1 MDLNTT
7 CRRIKSLKI
16 QGADNVAKASLEAL
30 LGVVNKSKARDK
42 EHFMV
47 ELDQAKVKLFL
58 TRPTEPAMRNYLE
71 HVTTK
76 VRKIKEKYKPFAKK
90 LIREL
95 IKSQRQG
102 KALIAK
108 HGAKLA
114 KNKTVFT
121 HCHSSNVIEILKKA
135 KSRVHNT
142 ETRPLYQGR
151 KTAKDLAKA
160 NVKVTHFTDSQARIA
175 LKDADIMIIGADA
188 ITYNKVYNKVGSE
201 MLAIIAK
208 TRKTPVYVA
217 ASLWKFDPH
226 KEIIEERSTK
236 EIWERPPKGV
246 KVVNYAFEKIDFK
259 YIKGIICE
267 KGILKPKKFVKL
279 ARKTI

>member
-7 CRRIKSLKI
+7 CRKIKSLKI

-30 LGVVNKSKARDK
+30 LYVVNNTKTRDK

-76 VRKIKEKYKPFAKK
+76 VRKTKENYKPLTRK

-95 IKSQRQG
+95 IKNQRQG
-102 KALIAK
+102 KELIAK
-108 HGAKLA
+108 HGGKLA

-135 KSRVHNT
+135 KAKVHNT

-151 KTAKDLAKA
+151 QTAKDLAKA
-160 NVKVTHFTDSQARIA
+160 KIRVTHYTDSQARIA
-175 LKDADIMIIGADA
+175 LKETDLMIIGADA
-188 ITYNKVYNKVGSE
+188 ITYNRVYNKVGSE

-208 TRKTPVYVA
+208 TRNVPVYIA

-226 KEIIEERSTK
+226 KEIIEERSPT
-236 EIWERPPKGV
+236 EVWEKPPKGV
-246 KVVNYAFEKIDFK
+246 KVMNYAFEKIDFK
-259 YIKGIICE
+259 LIKGIICE
-267 KGILKPKKFVKL
+267 KGILRPKKFVKL